1 MIFGGASLA
10 GGSAVRGSVDWLW
23 GGLGLGAA
31 TLSTTFAAYMMIYG
45 PLQPD
50 PRPGMNLAGFAQ
62 SRPRTHGAWAGEA
75 PPSTASGLPP
85 SEGAPKPVAGSEP
98 ATEVDFTTTGTV
110 PLGKN
115 RNAETVLPVGQLVT
129 PAASTPLPSFVL
141 RDVFDG
147 KALVESP
154 RALSLVGPGTVLE
167 GAGEVLSIERRGA
180 GWVVLTTKGQIGG

>member
-1 MIFGGASLA
+1 M
-10 GGSAVRGSVDWLW
+10 D
-23 GGLGLGAA
+23 
-31 TLSTTFAAYMMIYG
+31 

-62 SRPRTHGAWAGEA
+62 SRPRTHGAWAGKA
-75 PPSTASGLPP
+75 LPSTASGLPP

-98 ATEVDFTTTGTV
+98 ATDVDFTATGTV

-154 RALSLVGPGTVLE
+154 RALALVGPGTVLE